1 MIEDCIKIKD
11 PFLGEIELEVVDSF
25 SQHPAGE
32 FVLVDFLK
40 PKSKNL
46 RNKVDGLWYRTGYVN
61 FLGKMEYS
69 EVKYLSSEFVREAF
83 RVISDDELT

>member
-25 SQHPAGE
+25 SQYPVGE
-32 FVLVDFLK
+32 LVLVDFLK
-40 PKSKNL
+40 PKKEKIRKN
-46 RNKVDGLWYRTGYVN
+46 VDGLWYRTGYVN

-83 RVISDDELT
+83 RVNSDDELT